1 MAESFNALD
10 LQYKSPFGAIEAGK
24 TVTFRLLLPREVR
37 CTAAFLQIGRDGD
50 SSKNILMQWER
61 MEGETHEWWRIEY
74 TPQEEGLYWYIFE
87 YETSW
92 GLMHT
97 TLNGGSWQ
105 LTVYERGFTTPD
117 WLKGGLIYQI
127 FPDRFYNSGDAKENV
142 PDDRVMHSE
151 WGEQPEWRPDDKGII
166 HNNDYFGGDLKG
178 ITQKLDYIASLGV
191 TCIYLNP
198 IFEAHSNHR
207 YNTADYRYI
216 DPLLGTEDDFK
227 FLCEEA
233 KKYGISV
240 ILDGVFSHTGSD
252 SRYFNREG
260 RYDTLGAYQSPD
272 SPYYHW
278 YTFQHFPDKYEAWW
292 GIDTLPEVH
301 EESQDFMEF
310 INGENGIVRKWLR
323 LGARGWRL
331 DVADELPD
339 RFLDALR
346 SAAKAENPEALVL
359 GEVWEDASNKFSYG
373 VRRRYL
379 RGKQLDSVMNY
390 PFAQAIMDYLRYGAS
405 DGFFNTILTV
415 LDHYPPQVV
424 HTLMNHIGTHDTPR
438 AVTALVGE
446 QPNGRGRDWQ
456 SAQKLNTWQKNRGRM
471 LMRLASAIQ
480 YTLPGV
486 PSLYYGDE
494 TGMSGYGDPFNRG
507 CYPWGKEDHCL
518 LSWYKQ
524 LGRIRKHCPALK
536 DGEFIPIHANGG
548 VIAYARKKG
557 GDGILVI
564 VNRNDRDET
573 FPLDGEWENARYLLG
588 IQPWNKTVTLP
599 PTCCTLL
606 GVGEWVDN
614 L

>member
-1 MAESFNALD
+1 MAEPYNSLK
-10 LQYKSPFGAIEAGK
+10 LQHKSPFGAVEAGK
-24 TVTFRLLLPREVR
+24 KVTLRLLLPRELH
-37 CTAAFLQIGRDGD
+37 CTAAFLQINRDGEPTQR
-50 SSKNILMQWER
+50 ILMQWEC
-61 MEGETHEWWRIEY
+61 TQDDAQEWWRLEY
-74 TPQEEGLYWYIFE
+74 TPQEEGLYWYTFA

-92 GLMHT
+92 GLMYA

-105 LTVYERGFTTPD
+105 LTVYEQNFTTPD

-127 FPDRFYNSGDAKENV
+127 FPDRFYNSGEAKENV

-151 WGEQPEWRPDDKGII
+151 WGEQPEWKPDSKGIVR
-166 HNNDYFGGDLKG
+166 NNDYFGGDLNG
-178 ITQKLDYIASLGV
+178 ITEKLDYISSLGV

-252 SRYFNREG
+252 SRYFNREK
-260 RYDTLGAYQSPD
+260 RYDTLGAYQSTD

-278 YTFQHFPDKYEAWW
+278 YTFRHFPDKYDSWW

-301 EESQDFMEF
+301 EESPDFMEF
-310 INGENGIVRKWLR
+310 INGKNGIVRKWLR

-339 RFLDALR
+339 GFLDALR

-390 PFAQAIMDYLRYGAS
+390 PFAKSIMDYLRYGSS
-405 DGFFNTILTV
+405 DGFFNTVLTV

-424 HTLMNHIGTHDTPR
+424 HTLMNHIGTHDTQR
-438 AVTALVGE
+438 AMTALAGE

-456 SAQKLNTWQKNRGRM
+456 SGQKLNSWQRNRGRM

-494 TGMSGYGDPFNRG
+494 AGLEGYGDPFNRA
-507 CYPWGKEDHCL
+507 CYPWGKEVHCL
-518 LSWYKQ
+518 LSWYRQ
-524 LGRIRKHCPALK
+524 LGRIRKLCPALK
-536 DGEFIPIHANGG
+536 DGDFIPIHAKGG
-548 VIAYARKKG
+548 VLAYARKKG
-557 GDGILVI
+557 GDGIFI
-564 VNRNDRDET
+564 EVNRNDCDESFT
-573 FPLDGEWENARYLLG
+573 LSGEWENAKYLLG
-588 IQPWNKTVTLP
+588 VKPSGKTVTLP

-606 GVGEWVDN
+606 GIGEWVNN